1 MQVNKLW
8 FWQLLYWLIIIS
20 IVNAII
26 IDFLEQRMCHSHYP
40 RIQIILAL
48 LRSTDSLSSLK
59 VSEIAL
65 IICNDFDTS
74 GSECSLV
81 LDSRRVP

>member
-1 MQVNKLW
+1 
-8 FWQLLYWLIIIS
+8 
-20 IVNAII
+20 
-26 IDFLEQRMCHSHYP
+26 MCHSHYP